1 VFEPGVPVKLF
12 DTHIYGGG
20 ADIAQGNQ
28 YDVAP
33 DGRFLINTV
42 LDEATPPITIVQ
54 KELEAAGKLERR
66 T

>member
-1 VFEPGVPVKLF
+1 LF

-42 LDEATPPITIVQ
+42 LDEATPADHCRA
-54 KELEAAGKLERR
+54 ELEAAGKLERR